1 MQDAKGQPMQEVSAR
16 EKNTTTEIITQANG
30 SCRLAVSSETATL
43 VFSLVGS
50 QSQEIT
56 LSGSPTIHTT
66 LPVDYSHIDEVLAI
80 GYQSIRRKD
89 LTGAVSVVERQN
101 TSAKVA
107 RSSPKAL
114 QGQASGLE
122 LRNSGGHGQGAVL
135 NIRGLSTLYGNA
147 GPLYVIGGMLSGTN
161 VSFILKISKAYRCS
175 TIFLQ
180 RQFLLIV
187 IELRHIYKVL
197 VRLIGLP

>member
-89 LTGAVSVVERQN
+89 LTGAASVLERQN
-101 TSAKVA
+101 TSAKGCAVFAKSTARTSFWIGVA
-107 RSSPKAL
+107 KFWRPRSGSCVEHSRIKYAL
-114 QGQASGLE
+114 W
-122 LRNSGGHGQGAVL
+122 
-135 NIRGLSTLYGNA
+135 
-147 GPLYVIGGMLSGTN
+147 
-161 VSFILKISKAYRCS
+161 
-175 TIFLQ
+175 
-180 RQFLLIV
+180 
-187 IELRHIYKVL
+187 
-197 VRLIGLP
+197 